1 MEMRYAIITNPVSG
15 KMTVD
20 QKLSA
25 LAKAA
30 KILDAE
36 IHGLDTVTADDFGQ
50 CARELATRCDVL
62 VIAGGDGTL
71 SDIINS
77 IDTARTPIAYLPLGT
92 GNAMQYALKYKGS
105 LTDIVMRIKDG
116 KIHEYDLI
124 NCDEKSR
131 AFMISVGIEGTII
144 RLYDQYVAQGAAG
157 FKTYFRAVVNSYFK
171 EYKRTTA
178 RITVD
183 DAMFEVKNLLSLLV
197 VKQPYYGFGMN
208 VVPRARF
215 NDRQLHISCINSG
228 LFESVIGGITA
239 FTIGNRIGQYRT
251 GRQLTV
257 ELERPLTMQ
266 IDGNEGW
273 NADAFTFTVLPNAL
287 KIKC

>member
-1 MEMRYAIITNPVSG
+1 MRYAIITNPVSG
-15 KMTVD
+15 KMTVA
-20 QKLSA
+20 QKLFA
-25 LAKAA
+25 LEKAA

-36 IHGLDTVTADDFGQ
+36 IHGLDTVTADDFSM

-62 VIAGGDGTL
+62 VTAGGDGAL
-71 SDIINS
+71 SDIINT
-77 IDTARTPIAYLPLGT
+77 IDTTTTPIAYLPLGT
-92 GNAMQYALKYKGS
+92 GNAMRYALKYKGS
-105 LTDIVMRIKDG
+105 LTDIAMRIKEG
-116 KIHEYDLI
+116 KIREYDLI
-124 NCDEKSR
+124 HCDEKIR
-131 AFMISVGIEGTII
+131 AFMISIGIEGTII
-144 RLYDQYVAQGAAG
+144 RLRDQYVAQGAFG
-157 FKTYFRAVVNSYFK
+157 FKTYFKAAVNSYFK
-171 EYKRTTA
+171 EYQRTTA

-183 DAMFEVKNLLSLLV
+183 DSMFEVDKLLSLLV

-228 LFESVIGGITA
+228 LFESVVGGITA
-239 FTIGNRIGQYRT
+239 FTIGNRVGQYRT

-273 NADAFTFTVLPNAL
+273 KADSFSFRVLTNAL